1 MRKLF
6 MGTGEIALPSF
17 RMMAEEGDLAG
28 LVTQPDRPVGRSAK
42 PCPPRIKKVAA
53 GFGIPVVQP
62 EKVRVGEGF
71 AEVAALEPDLIVVM
85 AYGQILPRALLEMPR
100 YGCINVHASLLPR
113 HRGASC
119 IQAAIEAG
127 DPETGIS
134 IIYMKEDLDTGDVI
148 TRQTVP
154 LHPDDTGGIVHD
166 RLAEFAPVVLK
177 ECLDGIAGGDVS
189 RNPQDDSLATYA
201 PKLHR
206 ADGEVDW
213 NQSARFL
220 ERRIRAHDPWP
231 GSFTSFND
239 GRGRVRRL
247 KIFPGGILQEK
258 VPNGSP
264 GELIS
269 VSSSGIV
276 VACGKGGIQFSEVQ
290 VEGGNRLP
298 VPEFIKGNSLTAGD
312 RFFSL
317 ASEPE

>member
-62 EKVRVGEGF
+62 EKVGLGEGF

-127 DPETGIS
+127 DRETGIS
-134 IIYMKEDLDTGDVI
+134 VIYMEEKLDTGDII
-148 TRQTVP
+148 TRQAVP

-166 RLAEFAPVVLK
+166 RLAELAPVVLK
-177 ECLDGIAGGDVS
+177 EFVDGIAGGEVS
-189 RNPQDDSLATYA
+189 RNPQDDS
-201 PKLHR
+201 
-206 ADGEVDW
+206 
-213 NQSARFL
+213 QARF
-220 ERRIRAHDPWP
+220 RVATKSPCFQR
-231 GSFTSFND
+231 ND
-239 GRGRVRRL
+239 N
-247 KIFPGGILQEK
+247 FPGLYSLQ
-258 VPNGSP
+258 
-264 GELIS
+264 
-269 VSSSGIV
+269 SSSSRHRPPRLGQRV
-276 VACGKGGIQFSEVQ
+276 PPVARPCHKGSATDTWQS
-290 VEGGNRLP
+290 
-298 VPEFIKGNSLTAGD
+298 
-312 RFFSL
+312 
-317 ASEPE
+317 